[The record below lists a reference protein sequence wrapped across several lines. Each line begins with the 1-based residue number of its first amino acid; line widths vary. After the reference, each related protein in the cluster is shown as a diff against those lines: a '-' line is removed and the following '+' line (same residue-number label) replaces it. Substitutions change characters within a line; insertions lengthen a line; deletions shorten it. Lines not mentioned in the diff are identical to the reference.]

1 MIFVIGIA
9 LKRAIPFDVLI
20 AEVYMVTIK
29 EAKNFLNQAYEARNT
44 AIALAYELAEI
55 KKTSRKL
62 IASYQLTF
70 GGTNQKCDI
79 SAEITR
85 IEEKANELEKERN
98 LWLAKVKEI
107 ETFIK
112 ELDIDVKT
120 KRILSLRYLSFQK
133 WSVIQTE
140 MKYSRS
146 HVLRLHQIGLK
157 FVSDKLQNETK

>member
-1 MIFVIGIA
+1 
-9 LKRAIPFDVLI
+9 
-20 AEVYMVTIK
+20 MVTIEK
-29 EAKNFLNQAYEARNT
+29 AQEFLNQAYEARNNAVT
-44 AIALAYELAEI
+44 IAYELAEM
-55 KKTSRKL
+55 KKTSRIL

-70 GGTNQKCDI
+70 GKTNQKYDI
-79 SAEITR
+79 SAEISK
-85 IEEKANELEKERN
+85 IEEKASELEKERN

-112 ELDIDVKT
+112 ELDIDVKM

-133 WSVIQTE
+133 WSVIQKE

-146 HVLRLHQIGLK
+146 HVMRMHKQGLE

>member
-1 MIFVIGIA
+1 MA
-9 LKRAIPFDVLI
+9 
-20 AEVYMVTIK
+20 TIEQARK
-29 EAKNFLNQAYEARNT
+29 FLNQAYEARNT

-79 SAEITR
+79 SAEIMR

-98 LWLAKVKEI
+98 LWLAKVKEV

-112 ELDIDVKT
+112 ELNIDVKT

-133 WSVIQTE
+133 WSVIQEE

-146 HVLRLHQIGLK
+146 HVMRMHKLGLK

>member
-1 MIFVIGIA
+1 MT
-9 LKRAIPFDVLI
+9 
-20 AEVYMVTIK
+20 TIEQARK
-29 EAKNFLNQAYEARNT
+29 FLNQAYEARNT

-79 SAEITR
+79 SEEIMR

-98 LWLAKVKEI
+98 LWLAKVKEV
-107 ETFIK
+107 EMFIK

-133 WSVIQTE
+133 WNVISSE
-140 MKYSRS
+140 MKYSER
-146 HVLRLHQIGLK
+146 HVMRLHLLGLK
-157 FVSDKLQNETK
+157 FVSDKLQNVSKCQ